1 MAIANY
7 VTINSKKYRILA
19 TDYGRRMEPPK
30 VVRNGVLG
38 NTIISRGPGVSNIQT
53 TAVLAIDYTP
63 ATGYGTLVDLQTAVE
78 AGSVSYTDHVTGGS
92 EWGSGTFNIVLL
104 DAEVL
109 QLQGS
114 PMPTTG
120 YNVLV
125 TWQKVLT

>member
-30 VVRNGVLG
+30 VVRTGVLG
-38 NTIISRGPGVSNIQT
+38 NTIISRGPGASNVQT
-53 TAVLAIDYTP
+53 TAVLAIDYAP
-63 ATGYGTLVDLQTAVE
+63 ASGYGTLVDLQTAIE

-104 DAEVL
+104 DAEVF

>member
-1 MAIANY
+1 MALAGRI
-7 VTINSKKYRILA
+7 TINSKYYRVLA
-19 TDYGRRMEPPK
+19 QDYGRRMEPPK
-30 VVRNGVLG
+30 TVRTGVLG
-38 NTIISRGPGVSNIQT
+38 NTIISRGPGASNVQT
-53 TAVLAIDYTP
+53 TAVLAIDYAP
-63 ATGYGTLVDLQTAVE
+63 ASGYGTLVDLQTAIE

-104 DAEVL
+104 DAEVF